1 MAITHRKL
9 PTTSFEAARA
19 IYNLHFLQIFT
30 TIPGHLSLTIIHPAG
45 SMAQPLPD
53 WLKPVTL
60 RYQNSDQVTTGLVV
74 LPITYS
80 GPSIPLDW
88 PYTSVP
94 TNPLTASPAASSA
107 VPSPQIVSF
116 LDGSGPFTVIGDV
129 ILTAAIPTQTAS
141 SAAIASSPPSVATAL
156 PAAPSPSVI
165 LVSTIV
171 VAQPTANTTQS
182 SSENTNS
189 PTYNPLALG
198 FVFLLT
204 IIIIL
209 IIAATIILIRRQ
221 RRRRKL
227 VRAADKYD
235 STPQEV
241 HYEFNSPLYP
251 QHHDGSQSRPHYLR
265 NSRERETPRV
275 TRQHEQVC
283 MGDDRK
289 EKAMPPLQTEFLL
302 TPQREP
308 APSDQKW
315 ARLKSLVPKL
325 SLFRG
330 KKIHRTET
338 VYHQP
343 LPQTTPIYVNPYHD
357 PSVNTNT
364 GERVSRWRMGCGSL
378 SSSALK
384 LPSTIKSYHNEVPPN
399 NDMFEQITPVKDAGL
414 ANNPLSAISANQ
426 RSEDPPVFSY
436 NQSSTVSG
444 PNGKPTN
451 RAYHAIQG
459 SPPTSPLKAK
469 SMEAVYTL
477 LELTSAR
484 RGVANPPLLKSKKS
498 IIPSGLFKAQPYQ
511 SRSFGTRTKS
521 SRGTGKGSNS
531 KRYSDHS
538 PPLLVAEAECEDE
551 ASDTDGDDDD
561 RTDPGDSPL
570 DFITIPLRSPPRCR
584 RGTTPSS
591 AAFTG
596 IDNSVDSIGGPRS
609 LPPPS
614 PIVPLSS
621 SAKKVRPKKFN
632 FPALAHPSAQS
643 QPSTSNSSDDHAAP
657 LRRVPYPS
665 SNSALLPSLP
675 IAGTLLLKKQGE
687 NSPTSSPQLRRA
699 HHQSFGPAVMNDL
712 SGNGSSLGTNMGHE
726 AHRLDKSGN
735 SKDIGDGFLDSSSRV
750 SIEYP
755 KDPSLGTSEG
765 SISVFKPEA
774 AETKISSEEAHNS
787 TGDENI
793 VFNGYFGSGSI
804 GNTGG
809 VSELGILDNSMH
821 GTDRSMSCA
830 IEEDDGFP
838 ASVHHYSGRQSLV
851 DGSSQQVDSDEY
863 SYTAADLFAAKPPV
877 GGHVNSPSESSGMT
891 THHVKIDIRS
901 PLERIAEKCRQPHES
916 SEGEDRR
923 IYGMRSDESQSQPE
937 GEDDEGTEESCRL
950 LYAQPALSSRCSRA
964 TLGQRLVPMRTN
976 VDAEQTKSHHASV
989 ISSGLPPIQS
999 LDK

>member
-1 MAITHRKL
+1 
-9 PTTSFEAARA
+9 
-19 IYNLHFLQIFT
+19 IFT

-171 VAQPTANTTQS
+171 VAQPTANTTQ
-182 SSENTNS
+182 
-189 PTYNPLALG
+189 
-198 FVFLLT
+198 
-204 IIIIL
+204 I
-209 IIAATIILIRRQ
+209 
-221 RRRRKL
+221 
-227 VRAADKYD
+227 
-235 STPQEV
+235 

-699 HHQSFGPAVMNDL
+699 IIKASVL
-712 SGNGSSLGTNMGHE
+712 RLGTNMGHE

-838 ASVHHYSGRQSLV
+838 ASVHQYSGRQSLV
-851 DGSSQQVDSDEY
+851 DGSIDQVDGNEY